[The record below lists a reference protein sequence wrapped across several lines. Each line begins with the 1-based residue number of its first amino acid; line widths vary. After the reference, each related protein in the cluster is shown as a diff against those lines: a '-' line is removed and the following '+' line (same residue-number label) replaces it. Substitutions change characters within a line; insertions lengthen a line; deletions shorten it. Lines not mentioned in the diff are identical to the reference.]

1 MNTPLSREAMAVLE
15 LLPQWQLRA
24 HLRPASA
31 AAWGAQCKVLIVA
44 VVASEIEKRF
54 WANVG
59 KALHALG
66 LPQQL
71 WSDAQLLTAE
81 QIEAAVERVMQ
92 DQPGTLLVFGESLKK
107 SLLGFQPDLEGLCK
121 LQCLPSVSE
130 CINSGKQKR
139 RLFASLLEFKR
150 EAT

>member
-1 MNTPLSREAMAVLE
+1 MNTPLSREAIAVLE

-31 AAWGAQCKVLIVA
+31 AAWGAECKVLMVA

-59 KALHALG
+59 KALHPQG

-71 WSDAQLLTAE
+71 WSDAQLLKGE
-81 QIEAAVERVMQ
+81 QIEAVVERVMQ

-107 SLLGFQPDLEGLCK
+107 GLLRFQPDLEGSCK
-121 LQCLPSVSE
+121 LRCLPSVSE
-130 CINSGKQKR
+130 CVNSGKQKR